1 MLNVFKKVFGTK
13 YDRDVKQYQG
23 LIGEINNNF
32 QSYQSL
38 SNDELR
44 NKTHE
49 FKQKIADYLSEI
61 DEEIKSSKSNAGST

>member
-44 NKTHE
+44 NK
-49 FKQKIADYLSEI
+49 LMN
-61 DEEIKSSKSNAGST
+61 SNKR